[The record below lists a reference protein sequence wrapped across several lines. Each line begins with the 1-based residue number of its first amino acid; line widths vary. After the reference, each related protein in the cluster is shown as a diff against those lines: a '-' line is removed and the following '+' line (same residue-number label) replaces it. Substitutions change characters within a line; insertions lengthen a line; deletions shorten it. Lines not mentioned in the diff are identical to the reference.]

1 MNGSVYVGQK
11 ALSLTE
17 YDKSAPITGVI
28 LWVDDENCYE
38 AGDETGTV
46 IEQDCPYATQQMANN
61 LLATLQGYSYQGL
74 EANGAKVSPIA
85 ELGDGITV
93 NGLYTQLAYQ
103 NIRFSTGEV
112 MDVAAP
118 GSDET
123 LHEYKTEGE
132 TTKWFSHQIAETRSE
147 IIKTSEE
154 ITLLIDNEIQGLSS
168 QFTVQLGQIR
178 AELTDEI
185 NGLSASV
192 DLKFDGLE
200 ASFEDEINGLS
211 ADFDVKLNG
220 LQANFEDEI
229 NGLSSTLN
237 VKIDGI
243 EASLEDEINGLS
255 STLNVKIDGIEAS
268 LEDEINGL
276 SSTLNVKIDGI
287 EASLEDEING
297 LSSSINLQIDSITS
311 TVQGLDGQMS
321 SITQTVDS
329 ITTRV
334 NGLEGDYSSI
344 DQKVDSLKLAVSNGS
359 TSSTIQLKAGST
371 IISSENITMSGLV
384 TYTGL
389 SSGTTTINGACIKTG
404 TIDADRLNLTGEITF
419 TDFDNSTQNTINNA
433 NTNASTALSTAISVS
448 GTVSGW
454 TYPGT
459 TEINGSAIRTGTV
472 EASILR
478 GGTVE
483 LLDQDGDRIGKF
495 TIEPTGL
502 AGLSSVTL
510 SADELYFEAVD
521 PDGQILFY
529 TGDGTGI
536 RIEPGKTIRC
546 DGDFQPRRDDNF
558 WLGSSSRAWQD
569 LYVVNDP
576 SVVSDKSKKTSIS
589 YEMGLYEEFFDA
601 LKPATYLL
609 KNGTSGRTH
618 IGLISQDVEEA
629 LFASN
634 LTSFDFAGFIK
645 SPVLDK
651 NGKETGEY
659 NYALRYGEFIALCID
674 QIQKLKSRISKMEA
688 IQGV

>member
-1 MNGSVYVGQK
+1 MNGKVFVGQK

-17 YDKSAPITGVI
+17 YEKTAPISGVI

-46 IEQDCPYATQQMANN
+46 IEQDCPYASQEMANN
-61 LLATLQGYSYQGL
+61 LLTTLQGYSYQGL
-74 EANGAKVSPIA
+74 EANGARVSPIA

-93 NGLYTQLAYQ
+93 GGLYTQLAYQ

-132 TTKWFSHQIAETRSE
+132 TTKQFTHQIAETRSL
-147 IIKTSEE
+147 ISKTSEE
-154 ITLLIDNEIQGLSS
+154 ILLKVENE
-168 QFTVQLGQIR
+168 
-178 AELTDEI
+178 
-185 NGLSASV
+185 
-192 DLKFDGLE
+192 LE
-200 ASFEDEINGLS
+200 
-211 ADFDVKLNG
+211 
-220 LQANFEDEI
+220 
-229 NGLSSTLN
+229 
-237 VKIDGI
+237 
-243 EASLEDEINGLS
+243 
-255 STLNVKIDGIEAS
+255 
-268 LEDEINGL
+268 
-276 SSTLNVKIDGI
+276 
-287 EASLEDEING
+287 G
-297 LSSSINLQIDSITS
+297 LSSSFSVQLQQIQSQVT
-311 TVQGLDGQMS
+311 GLNGQVS
-321 SITQTVDS
+321 SITQ
-329 ITTRV
+329 
-334 NGLEGDYSSI
+334 
-344 DQKVDSLKLAVSNGS
+344 KVDNITLSVSNGS
-359 TSSTIQLKAGST
+359 TSSSISLSVGGVTVSSQTIQM
-371 IISSENITMSGLV
+371 NGLV
-384 TYTGL
+384 TFTGL
-389 SSGTTTINGACIKTG
+389 ANGTTTIDGACIKTG

-478 GGTVE
+478 GGSIQILDDLGRTIGEFTVE
-483 LLDQDGDRIGKF
+483 N
-495 TIEPTGL
+495 TGFNGL
-502 AGLSSVTL
+502 KSITLSSEEVVIDVT
-510 SADELYFEAVD
+510 D
-521 PDGQILFY
+521 PEGEISLQTRDTGIEIGTNEIITI
-529 TGDGTGI
+529 TGDLRPT
-536 RIEPGKTIRC
+536 E
-546 DGDFQPRRDDNF
+546 DDRY
-558 WLGSSSRAWQD
+558 WIGSSSRAWSD
-569 LYVVNDP
+569 IYLVNDP
-576 SVVSDKSKKTSIS
+576 TIVSDKSKKTSIS

>member
-1 MNGSVYVGQK
+1 MNGKHYIGEK

-17 YDKSAPITGVI
+17 YEKNPGITGVI
-28 LWVDDENCYE
+28 LWVDDNNCYQS
-38 AGDETGTV
+38 GNDTGTV
-46 IEQDCPYATQQMANN
+46 IEQDCPYASQQMADN
-61 LLATLQGYSYQGL
+61 LLSTLQGYQYQPL
-74 EANGAKVSPIA
+74 DANGAKLTPIA

-103 NIRFSTGEV
+103 NIRFSSGEV
-112 MDVAAP
+112 VDVSAP
-118 GSDET
+118 GRNET

-200 ASFEDEINGLS
+200 TSFEDKLNGLS

-255 STLNVKIDGIEAS
+255 S
-268 LEDEINGL
+268 
-276 SSTLNVKIDGI
+276 
-287 EASLEDEING
+287 
-297 LSSSINLQIDSITS
+297 SINLQIDSITS
-311 TVQGLDGQMS
+311 TVQGQGGQISQIQQTVTGISSQVSGLEGQVS
-321 SITQTVDS
+321 SITQ
-329 ITTRV
+329 
-334 NGLEGDYSSI
+334 
-344 DQKVDSLKLAVSNGS
+344 KVDNITLSVSNGS
-359 TSSTIQLKAGST
+359 TSSSISLSVGGVVVSSQTIQM
-371 IISSENITMSGLV
+371 NGLV
-384 TYTGL
+384 TFTGL
-389 SSGTTTINGACIKTG
+389 ANGTTTIDGACIKTG

-478 GGTVE
+478 GGSIQILDDSGRTIGEFTVE
-483 LLDQDGDRIGKF
+483 N
-495 TIEPTGL
+495 TGFNGL
-502 AGLSSVTL
+502 KSITLSSEEVFIDVT
-510 SADELYFEAVD
+510 D
-521 PDGQILFY
+521 PEGEINLQTRDTGIEIGTNEIITI
-529 TGDGTGI
+529 TGDLRPT
-536 RIEPGKTIRC
+536 E
-546 DGDFQPRRDDNF
+546 DDYY
-558 WLGSSSRAWQD
+558 WIGSSSRAWSD
-569 LYVVNDP
+569 IYLVNDP
-576 SVVSDKSKKTSIS
+576 TIVSDKSKKTSIS
-589 YEMGLYEEFFDA
+589 YEMSLYEEFFDA